1 MKDYHNLYL
10 KYDVL
15 WLADVFGKFRNNSLM
30 NYWLCPNHYLRAPG
44 LSWNA
49 MLKMRNIGL
58 ELIWDPDMYI
68 FFEKRTGGG
77 ISYISNRYYKANNK
91 YLKSYDP
98 KEESKHILY
107 LDANNLDGYA
117 MSKFLPT
124 SGLKQIDPKDF
135 DLNKY
140 TSNSS
145 KGCVLEV
152 DLEHPK
158 ELQEL
163 NHDSPLTLEK

>member
-1 MKDYHNLYL
+1 MKDYRNLYL

-15 WLADVFGKFRNNSLM
+15 WLADVFGEFRNISLM
-30 NYWLCPNHYLRAPG
+30 NYWLCPNHYLNAPG

-49 MLKMRNIGL
+49 MLKMRNIEL
-58 ELIWDPDMYI
+58 DLIWDPDINI
-68 FFEKRTGGG
+68 FFEKGTGGG

-107 LDANNLDGYA
+107 LDASNLDGYA

-124 SGLKQIDPKDF
+124 SGLKQVDPKDF

-145 KGCVLEV
+145 KRCILEV

-163 NHDSPLTLEK
+163 HNDCPLTLQK